1 MELRLEP
8 HQTEMHRNTETASI
22 EQVRTVVNKRIQEVI
37 EEIRNRYEK
46 NMNVAENL
54 DFHNARHTEN
64 VVKRIETILEAMHKA
79 NPRIVSDRDIFLGKV
94 AAVFHDLHQLPTFPM
109 HLLEERTVSIP
120 GNSEKTSADSAMNF
134 MSLYPNL
141 FFDNEKTLVQDAI
154 LSTEVEFDIRY
165 RTVRAKEKPK
175 NSIAAALVLADTGTA
190 GMDGGPAFI
199 EDGNA
204 LFRERFPNIFKE
216 TAAFDEKE
224 RTVIRQKILNWS
236 EGQIQFVR
244 GRQALFEEE
253 ISLFQE
259 DVRPAIRKLF
269 SKFEES
275 SQAAQKKFL
284 QRTHMSFN
292 DLMAD
297 ISSGSHHE
305 TLH

>member
-8 HQTEMHRNTETASI
+8 RQIEMHQNAETTSI

-46 NMNVAENL
+46 NTDTAENL

-79 NPRIVSDRDIFLGKV
+79 DPRIVSGRDIFLGKV
-94 AAVFHDLHQLPTFPM
+94 SAVFHDLHQSFEMPM
-109 HLLEERTVSIP
+109 GLLGERTASIP
-120 GNSEKTSADSAMNF
+120 GNSEKTSADSAVNF

-165 RTVRAKEKPK
+165 RTVRAKEKSK

-216 TAAFDEKE
+216 TAVFDEKE
-224 RTVIRQKILNWS
+224 QTIIRQKILNWS

-253 ISLFQE
+253 ISFFQE

-275 SQAAQKKFL
+275 VQAAQEKFL
-284 QRTHMSFN
+284 QRTNMNFN

-297 ISSGSHHE
+297 MSSGLHSK